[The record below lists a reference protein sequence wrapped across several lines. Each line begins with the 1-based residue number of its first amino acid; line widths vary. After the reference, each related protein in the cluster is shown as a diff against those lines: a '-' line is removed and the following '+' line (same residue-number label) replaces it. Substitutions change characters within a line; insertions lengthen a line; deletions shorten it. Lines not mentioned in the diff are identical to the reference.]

1 MPQQVKKYRV
11 NEIFYSLQGEGARTG
26 SANVFVR
33 FAGCNLACNVDEH
46 GFDCDTNF
54 SGGLD
59 YTADVL
65 VDAIKHADK
74 YNCKSII
81 WTGGEPSLQ
90 LTSELLQALP
100 EYYHCVETNGTKQLP
115 SEVNWISCSPKSAEH
130 TLRVGD
136 VDELRYVIAPNM
148 AIPKPKLK
156 ADHHYLS
163 PAFEPS
169 ETLTAEAFKWV
180 NKLCK
185 EHPKWKMSL
194 QTHKLMI
201 RQR

>member
-1 MPQQVKKYRV
+1 MQQQRKHYRV

-26 SANVFVR
+26 TANVFVR
-33 FAGCNLACNVDEH
+33 FSGCNLACNVAEH

-59 YTADVL
+59 YSLSVL
-65 VDAIKHADK
+65 VDAIKHVDE
-74 YNCKSII
+74 YNCRRII
-81 WTGGEPSLQ
+81 WTGGEPALQ

-100 EYYHCVETNGTKQLP
+100 DYYHCVETNGTKQLP
-115 SEVNWISCSPKSAEH
+115 SEVDWISCSPKSAEH

-148 AIPKPKLK
+148 AIPKPKLN
-156 ADHHYLS
+156 ADHYYLS

-169 ETLTAEAFKWV
+169 ETLTADAFKWV

-194 QTHKLMI
+194 QTHKLLM